1 MRKAVSIALVLV
13 AIVLFIAWL
22 PVFIG
27 RPILGI
33 PQIVGLVGPVI
44 WLLGLPVA
52 GGLCLLA
59 KILWPNPKQ
68 TPNKPT
74 ADTYQP

>member
-1 MRKAVSIALVLV
+1 MRKAVSIVLILF

-59 KILWPNPKQ
+59 KILWPNPKP
-68 TPNKPT
+68 TPNKSIKST
-74 ADTYQP
+74 ADT